1 MASVLVL
8 GHSFVRR
15 MRDWL
20 HSQGDLKLG
29 LHQVSEINYH
39 GVGGYTLYHLWDEI
53 QLIKSL
59 QPDILL
65 LEIGSNDISYRT
77 LSPQTFTDELQHFL
91 IHVLAVTSVQQI
103 VVFQVFYRGLGYNP
117 RRRQRQLRDYNESVR
132 QLNLYL
138 FHMVRKPGMSN
149 HPVTVF
155 RLQGMWSDYTSFLRR
170 DGVHLNNKGQ
180 ERHKWHYR
188 RAIIDAAARLPP
200 PSQY

>member
-39 GVGGYTLYHLWDEI
+39 
-53 QLIKSL
+53 
-59 QPDILL
+59 
-65 LEIGSNDISYRT
+65 RT
-77 LSPQTFTDELQHFL
+77 LSPQTFTDELKHFL